1 MVDSLPSINSQGYP
15 MKDMTTYTF
24 NTIVGSI
31 PYQAYRTRHNSK
43 DVNEAIWP
51 DIIEAPFIKAL
62 LEIPPMGR
70 RKQSCQGKL
79 CGRNE
84 LIAVY
89 IWNAYLATL
98 MPGERPDMSMMRTRK
113 QVSSHIQVL
122 KGVFKGQL
130 AYEQLFVQEQST
142 DLSLYNSAGLLR
154 VISPDN
160 SLQFW
165 DDHSSFLEADQ
176 EWQSFNL

>member
-1 MVDSLPSINSQGYP
+1 MADSLPSINAQGYSMQVCMP
-15 MKDMTTYTF
+15 HRDLTF
-24 NTIVGSI
+24 DTIVGSI
-31 PYQAYRTRHNSK
+31 LYQVYRTRQNSK

-84 LIAVY
+84 LIAIY
-89 IWNAYLATL
+89 IWNAYLATVI
-98 MPGERPDMSMMRTRK
+98 PGERPDMSMMRTRK

-130 AYEQLFVQEQST
+130 AYVSVQ
-142 DLSLYNSAGLLR
+142 YR
-154 VISPDN
+154 
-160 SLQFW
+160 
-165 DDHSSFLEADQ
+165 
-176 EWQSFNL
+176 